1 MNILSDITAGSKH
14 MRHRHRP
21 ELKPT
26 DRLVLAALTT
36 TTVPLS
42 VAELSEATGSAPTT
56 LTRTT
61 RLLERRGLINRH
73 RIGGLSNFALAATTT
88 TTAATEVS
96 Q

>member
-1 MNILSDITAGSKH
+1 

-26 DRLVLAALTT
+26 DRLVLAALATA
-36 TTVPLS
+36 TVPLS
-42 VAELSEATGSAPTT
+42 VSELSEATGSAPTT

-61 RLLERRGLINRH
+61 RLLERCGLITRH
-73 RIGGLSNFALAATTT
+73 RIGGLSNFTLRHVHAPTTT
-88 TTAATEVS
+88 TPIEVT